1 MTKTAVAI
9 INLLT
14 WNWILKKDEESEN
27 VNWSPAHLPMENTCE
42 THTHTH
48 KLDMFVTSAKN
59 KAAQLTMLVR
69 TMKKNRRTK
78 SISLGLANGV

>member
-48 KLDMFVTSAKN
+48 TN
-59 KAAQLTMLVR
+59 
-69 TMKKNRRTK
+69 
-78 SISLGLANGV
+78 